1 VTAIAEHSQ
10 LPAENRISPATLRRL
25 SWDPP
30 QPYDEQTVAQAL
42 AAYGARPWQM
52 ELTARPIAGTRMAG
66 DSDMEAVKAG
76 DSIAGD
82 SAVADSEAPGAGE
95 S

>member
-1 VTAIAEHSQ
+1 
-10 LPAENRISPATLRRL
+10 
-25 SWDPP
+25 
-30 QPYDEQTVAQAL
+30 
-42 AAYGARPWQM
+42 
-52 ELTARPIAGTRMAG
+52 MAG
-66 DSDMEAVKAG
+66 DSDVEPVKAGDSIAG